1 MSRGSTWS
9 QIAERVIHDAWSGLQ
24 RAATLLEA
32 PAAVSAE
39 HRVLIEH
46 GEYEV
51 LLDDENEFHSFDLPP
66 SVIRWGALGMFC
78 VMGMWWVIRGTYST
92 AAASLS
98 VSARV

>member
-1 MSRGSTWS
+1 
-9 QIAERVIHDAWSGLQ
+9 
-24 RAATLLEA
+24 
-32 PAAVSAE
+32 
-39 HRVLIEH
+39 
-46 GEYEV
+46 V